1 MPSHARRFFREI
13 HPGDEL
19 AAASLAMSWG
29 YPRDIEA
36 DEALGATWI
45 AQGDDALAWFTP
57 AKDGVVSLH
66 ACAAPD
72 ARGTL
77 GSARTLAG
85 IEAIAELRLGAEIL
99 VAVFGNTTPRDLIM
113 RRYLG
118 ARGWSANRWGCAKA
132 LGD

>member
-1 MPSHARRFFREI
+1 MTPRTRRYFREI

-19 AAASLAMSWG
+19 ASASLAMEWG

-45 AQGDDALAWFTP
+45 AQGEDALAWFTP
-57 AKDGVVSLH
+57 ARDGVVSLH
-66 ACAAPD
+66 ACAAPE

-99 VAVFGNTTPRDLIM
+99 VAVFGNTAPQDLIM
-113 RRYLG
+113 RRYLK
-118 ARGWSANRWGCAKA
+118 ARGWAANQWGCAKA
-132 LGD
+132 LGN